1 MMQGSALVIE
11 QDKLSAQGV
20 DKYREAQAEFI
31 KAIKVDPSHVWAHSN
46 GAYVATS
53 LGDHREGLIL
63 ANRAKSLDPK
73 APTHQLRYAWSLL
86 VAGKKSDARAILD
99 EIVSRQPEWA
109 ANPTG
114 GWGNR
119 FILRQIG
126 N

>member
-1 MMQGSALVIE
+1 
-11 QDKLSAQGV
+11 V

-99 EIVSRQPEWA
+99 EIVSRQPEWS

>member
-1 MMQGSALVIE
+1 MMQGSALVLE
-11 QDKLSAQGV
+11 QDRLSPQGV
-20 DKYREAQAEFI
+20 DKYRQAQTEFI
-31 KAIKVDPSHVWAHSN
+31 KAIKVDPSHVWAYSN
-46 GAYVATS
+46 GAYVATA

-73 APTHQLRYAWSLL
+73 TPTHQLRYAWSLL
-86 VAGKKSDARAILD
+86 RSGKKSDAHAILD
-99 EIVSRQPEWA
+99 EIVSKQPEWV

-119 FILRQIG
+119 FILKQFT